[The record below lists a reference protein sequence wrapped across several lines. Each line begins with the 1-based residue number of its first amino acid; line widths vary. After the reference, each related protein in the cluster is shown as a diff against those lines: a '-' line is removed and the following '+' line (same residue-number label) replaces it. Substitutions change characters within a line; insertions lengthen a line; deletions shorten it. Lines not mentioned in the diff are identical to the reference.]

1 MDYLDS
7 GLKELG
13 VTGPEKKIKLE
24 KYLAEILLFN
34 PSYGLVSGND
44 RNGIIIR
51 HILDSIAPWGLIKRE
66 LAYLTPDSGGIEIA
80 DAGTGAGFPG
90 IPLAIVLEDCRF
102 LLIEKMGRRVSFLQ
116 NTKAVLQL
124 PNITVIESEVEK
136 CGRTGKNGMRV
147 DAVLCRGF
155 SEMNDKVIGTFSG
168 LLKPGGV
175 MIFYKGKREKI
186 DREIASCK
194 HIDTETK
201 KISVTRYRPPFLDE
215 ERHLVVIKNPV
226 TMHLSTG

>member
-1 MDYLDS
+1 MDYLDA

-13 VTGPEKKIKLE
+13 VTGPAQKIKLE

-44 RNGIIIR
+44 KNGIVIR
-51 HILDSIAPWGLIKRE
+51 HILDSLAPWQLIKRE
-66 LAYLTPDSGGIEIA
+66 LACLPPDSGCVEIA

-90 IPLAIVLEDCRF
+90 IPLAVVMEDCRF
-102 LLIEKMGRRVSFLQ
+102 LLVEKMGRRVSFLQ
-116 NTKAVLQL
+116 NTAAVLQL
-124 PNITVIESEVEK
+124 PNITVIESEIEK
-136 CGRTGKNGMRV
+136 TGRNGMRV

-168 LLKPGGV
+168 LLKPGGI

-194 HIDTETK
+194 HIDTETQ
-201 KISVTRYRPPFLDE
+201 KISVTRYKPPFMDE
-215 ERHLVVIKNPV
+215 ERHLVVIKNR
-226 TMHLSTG
+226 